1 MDAAA
6 VIITP
11 ISPRSTAGLS
21 DILRLTV
28 APAIFG
34 REAFKF
40 AFSAEGQ
47 QVPTALVEAIGP
59 VLFNTSARPNALK
72 AVRALYKLVLA
83 TIADDHRVAIL
94 IGQVTAERIAG
105 EKVMFVGA
113 VQKVVAQLKRA
124 ALTPDI
130 IGLSLKAVGHPL
142 AIDQTVRALL

>member
-1 MDAAA
+1 
-6 VIITP
+6 
-11 ISPRSTAGLS
+11 
-21 DILRLTV
+21 
-28 APAIFG
+28 
-34 REAFKF
+34 
-40 AFSAEGQ
+40 
-47 QVPTALVEAIGP
+47 
-59 VLFNTSARPNALK
+59 
-72 AVRALYKLVLA
+72 VLA

-142 AIDQTVRALL
+142 AIYQTVRALLVVHLSIQQVVADASQHAMPVDVAEDASVPQVAVIVTLSAQLTVTRR